1 MNKDLAD
8 KMIKHQNRQVDA
20 IRSLSCYD
28 SVKRD
33 FSIEYQVASELSK
46 ARRGAKLTQ
55 QQVAKAMSTTQS
67 VISRIE
73 RGTNVSIET
82 LERYVAACGR
92 HLQVKVV

>member
-1 MNKDLAD
+1 MKQHNKQA
-8 KMIKHQNRQVDA
+8 DA
-20 IRSLSCYD
+20 IRSLPCYD

-33 FSIEYQVASELSK
+33 LNIEYHVASELAK
-46 ARRGAKLTQ
+46 ARRESKLTQ
-55 QQVAKAMSTTQS
+55 MQVAKAMSTTQS

-73 RGTNVSIET
+73 RGTNVSIEP

>member
-1 MNKDLAD
+1 MNKGIAD
-8 KMIKHQNRQVDA
+8 KMMRQQNKQADA
-20 IRSLSCYD
+20 IRSLPCYD

-33 FSIEYQVASELSK
+33 FNIEYQVASELSK
-46 ARRGAKLTQ
+46 ARRDAQLTQ
-55 QQVAKAMSTTQS
+55 MQVAKAMSTTQS